1 MKAKTENDTKSQALL
16 SWLNRSLKPPGL
28 ILRLEDTLV
37 SLHAVSICASAVVG
51 SINISVAT
59 LKSTVVDDGAVV
71 NGHLRSDII
80 LSITTIKTV
89 GWDKNVEEARGKEC
103 TDDENDNHV
112 HKNKAVDE
120 RGVIG
125 VVVEELGIGK
135 GEHESHSW
143 ACNILET
150 NWPYPMDLPVR
161 LAPENGVVEIATDLV
176 ALV

>member
-1 MKAKTENDTKSQALL
+1 MKAKTENNTESQALL

-28 ILRLEDTLV
+28 ILRLENTLV
-37 SLHAVSICASAVVG
+37 SLHAVSISAGTMVS
-51 SINISVAT
+51 SIDISMAT

-89 GWDKNVEEARGKEC
+89 RWDENVEEARSKEC

-112 HKNKAVDE
+112 HENKAVDE
-120 RGVIG
+120 RRVIG

-135 GEHESHSW
+135 GEHKSHGGTR
-143 ACNILET
+143 NPLKT
-150 NWPYPMDLPVR
+150 NRPYPVNLP
-161 LAPENGVVEIATDLV
+161 I
-176 ALV
+176 